1 MGLAEGTR
9 AHSCGQSS
17 QEHCQNSSEATS
29 HWKTQFQV
37 PNCSRPEIT
46 QHSPSQDSAVK
57 FVHGTL
63 FYFFFGQREEFVLNH
78 GKGRRGKARQGRGTL
93 SKAGEP
99 SPKQGVLVQGQER
112 VDGG

>member
-1 MGLAEGTR
+1 M
-9 AHSCGQSS
+9 
-17 QEHCQNSSEATS
+17 
-29 HWKTQFQV
+29 
-37 PNCSRPEIT
+37 
-46 QHSPSQDSAVK
+46 
-57 FVHGTL
+57 
-63 FYFFFGQREEFVLNH
+63 LNH